1 MGSGSTAWPR
11 SSCPNDRI
19 ESDRGLE
26 KGNIMDENN
35 NKPLDEQNQK
45 LDLVPDG
52 NDGGKAPLKRKVVI
66 GAAVALVVAGLG
78 LGGAWATGAFA
89 PKSEITKIEVD
100 SDGGKKQVSEKTD
113 QTVDWAVKIEAEG
126 VTADSSPLITRYV
139 CTDGDDKGSEF
150 YHATSASDAIEGKDS
165 VRLTEGTWEITAI
178 PIINP
183 DGSITTPAGGGEHAV
198 SGDQKGSGSTE
209 FTGET
214 KPAENVTQDDIDKVL
229 DKVNEAVSKGD
240 STLTGDA
247 GKDVVNKV
255 TDNASKAPAAD
266 KEKVEEKKDAAADSA
281 AKAEEKKA
289 DTAKPSTGS
298 GSTSSKPS
306 SGSTSKP
313 SHEHTWQAQYRNDPV
328 YETRTRTVVDQDAW
342 DEQVCI
348 GSHIVFSDGAVFY
361 DAAAA
366 ANYQESKAMAGTPVS
381 YYTVDDYKTVHHEAV
396 THQETYQVQT
406 GTKQV
411 LTGYRC
417 SGCGATK

>member
-1 MGSGSTAWPR
+1 
-11 SSCPNDRI
+11 
-19 ESDRGLE
+19 
-26 KGNIMDENN
+26 MDENN
-35 NKPLDEQNQK
+35 SKPQDELNQD

-52 NDGGKAPLKRKVVI
+52 SDGGTMPLKRKVAI
-66 GAAVALVVAGLG
+66 GAAVTLVVAGLG
-78 LGGAWATGAFA
+78 LGGAWATGAFT
-89 PKSEITKIEVD
+89 PKPETAKVEAGTGSN
-100 SDGGKKQVSEKTD
+100 KKQVSDKAEP
-113 QTVDWAVKIEAEG
+113 TVDWTVKIEAEG

-139 CTDGDDKGSEF
+139 CTDGAEAGTEF
-150 YHATSASDAIEGKDS
+150 YHATPASDAIEGKDS

-183 DGSITTPAGGGEHAV
+183 DGSITTPSGGGEQDV
-198 SGDQKGSGSTE
+198 SGDHKGSGSTE

-214 KPAENVTQDDIDKVL
+214 KPAGDVTQDDIDKVL

-240 STLTGDA
+240 GTLTGDA

-266 KEKVEEKKDAAADSA
+266 KEKVEEKKDAATDSA

-289 DTAKPSTGS
+289 DAVKPSTGS
-298 GSTSSKPS
+298 NSAPSKSDSKPS

-342 DEQVCI
+342 DEQVLS
-348 GSHIVFSDGAVFY
+348 GSHYQFSDGYVTSD
-361 DAAAA
+361 DADAWAHQKETHA
-366 ANYQESKAMAGTPVS
+366 S
-381 YYTVDDYKTVHHEAV
+381 YTVVDDYTTIHHEAV

>member
-1 MGSGSTAWPR
+1 
-11 SSCPNDRI
+11 
-19 ESDRGLE
+19 
-26 KGNIMDENN
+26 MDENN
-35 NKPLDEQNQK
+35 LNTQDGQGPN
-45 LDLVPDG
+45 LVPDG
-52 NDGGKAPLKRKVVI
+52 GDGNKLPLKRKVVI
-66 GAAVALVVAGLG
+66 GATVALVVAGLG

-89 PKSEITKIEVD
+89 PKSEITKIEAD
-100 SDGGKKQVSEKTD
+100 SDGGKNQVSEKTG

-139 CTDGDDKGSEF
+139 CTDGDDRGSEF

-165 VRLTEGTWEITAI
+165 VRLTEGTWEITVI

-183 DGSITTPAGGGEHAV
+183 DGSITTPAGGGEQAV

-229 DKVNEAVSKGD
+229 DKVNEAVTKGD

-298 GSTSSKPS
+298 GSAPSKSDSKPS
-306 SGSTSKP
+306 SGSSSKP
-313 SHEHTWQAQYRNDPV
+313 SHEHTWQAQYRSEPV
-328 YETRTRTVVDQDAW
+328 YTTEYYTIVDQEAW
-342 DEQVCI
+342 DEQVRS
-348 GSHIVFSDGAVFY
+348 GSHFLFSDGHICY
-361 DAAAA
+361 DSMEAM
-366 ANYQESKAMAGTPVS
+366 NYQFDTGCS
-381 YYTVDDYKTVHHEAV
+381 YSVVDDYKTIHHEAV
-396 THQETYQVQT
+396 THQGTRQVQT

>member
-1 MGSGSTAWPR
+1 
-11 SSCPNDRI
+11 
-19 ESDRGLE
+19 
-26 KGNIMDENN
+26 MDENN
-35 NKPLDEQNQK
+35 LNTQDGQGPN
-45 LDLVPDG
+45 LVPDG
-52 NDGGKAPLKRKVVI
+52 GDGNKLPLKRKVAI
-66 GAAVALVVAGLG
+66 GATVALVVAGLG

-89 PKSEITKIEVD
+89 PKSEITKIEAG
-100 SDGGKKQVSEKTD
+100 SDGGKKQVSEKTV

-139 CTDGDDKGSEF
+139 CTDGTDEGVEF
-150 YHATSASDAIEGKDS
+150 YHATSASDAIEGRDS
-165 VRLTEGTWEITAI
+165 VQLTEGTWEITAI

-183 DGSITTPAGGGEHAV
+183 DGSITTPAGGGEQAV
-198 SGDQKGSGSTE
+198 SGASKDSGSTE

-214 KPAENVTQDDIDKVL
+214 KPAGDVTQDDIDKVL

-240 STLTGDA
+240 GTLTGDA

-266 KEKVEEKKDAAADSA
+266 KEKVEEKKGAATDSA
-281 AKAEEKKA
+281 VKAEDKKA

-298 GSTSSKPS
+298 GSAPSKSDSKPS
-306 SGSTSKP
+306 SGSSNKP
-313 SHEHTWQAQYRNDPV
+313 SHEHTWQAQYRSDPV

-342 DEQVCI
+342 DEQVLS
-348 GSHIVFSDGAVFY
+348 GSHYQFSDGYVTSD
-361 DAAAA
+361 DADAWAH
-366 ANYQESKAMAGTPVS
+366 QKATHAS
-381 YYTVDDYKTVHHEAV
+381 YTVVDDYTTIHHEAV
-396 THQETYQVQT
+396 THQETYQAQT

>member
-1 MGSGSTAWPR
+1 
-11 SSCPNDRI
+11 
-19 ESDRGLE
+19 
-26 KGNIMDENN
+26 MDENN
-35 NKPLDEQNQK
+35 LNAQDGQGPN
-45 LDLVPDG
+45 LVPDG
-52 NDGGKAPLKRKVVI
+52 GDGNKSPLKRKVAI

-100 SDGGKKQVSEKTD
+100 GDGGKKQVSEKTD
-113 QTVDWAVKIEAEG
+113 QTVDWAVKIEVEG

-139 CTDGDDKGSEF
+139 CTDGADEGVEF
-150 YHATSASDAIEGKDS
+150 YHATPASDAIEGKDS

-178 PIINP
+178 PIINR
-183 DGSITTPAGGGEHAV
+183 DGSITTPAGGGEQAV
-198 SGDQKGSGSTE
+198 SGASKDSGSTE

-240 STLTGDA
+240 GTLTGDA

-266 KEKVEEKKDAAADSA
+266 KEKVEEKKDAATDSA
-281 AKAEEKKA
+281 AKADDKKA
-289 DTAKPSTGS
+289 DAVKPSTGS
-298 GSTSSKPS
+298 GSAPSKSDSKPS
-306 SGSTSKP
+306 SGSSGKP

-328 YETRTRTVVDQDAW
+328 YETRTRTVVDEDAW
-342 DEQVCI
+342 DELVRS
-348 GSHIVFSDGAVFY
+348 GSHFLFSDGHICY
-361 DAAAA
+361 DSMEAM
-366 ANYQESKAMAGTPVS
+366 NYQFDTGCS
-381 YYTVDDYKTVHHEAV
+381 YSVVDDYKTVHHEAV

>member
-1 MGSGSTAWPR
+1 
-11 SSCPNDRI
+11 
-19 ESDRGLE
+19 
-26 KGNIMDENN
+26 MDENN
-35 NKPLDEQNQK
+35 IETQEELNRDT
-45 LDLVPDG
+45 DLTPNG
-52 NDGGKAPLKRKVVI
+52 SDGGKASLKRKVAI

-89 PKSEITKIEVD
+89 PKSETAKVEVN
-100 SDGGKKQVSEKTD
+100 SGAHKKQVSDKAEAS
-113 QTVDWAVKIEAEG
+113 VDWTVKIDAEG

-139 CTDGDDKGSEF
+139 CTDGAEAGTEF
-150 YHATSASDAIEGKDS
+150 YHATPASDAIEGKDS
-165 VRLTEGTWEITAI
+165 VRLAEGTWEITAI
-178 PIINP
+178 PIINQ
-183 DGSITTPAGGGEHAV
+183 DGSITTPSGGGEQAV
-198 SGDQKGSGSTE
+198 PGDQKNSGSTE

-214 KPAENVTQDDIDKVL
+214 KPAGDVTQDDIDKVL
-229 DKVNEAVSKGD
+229 DKVNDAISKGD
-240 STLTGDA
+240 GTLTGDA

-266 KEKVEEKKDAAADSA
+266 KEKVEEKKGAATDSA
-281 AKAEEKKA
+281 VKAEEKKA
-289 DTAKPSTGS
+289 DAAKPSTGS
-298 GSTSSKPS
+298 GSAPSKSDSKPS
-306 SGSTSKP
+306 SGSSSKP
-313 SHEHTWQAQYRNDPV
+313 SHEHTWQAQYRSEPV
-328 YETRTRTVVDQDAW
+328 YETRARTVVDQDAW

>member
-1 MGSGSTAWPR
+1 
-11 SSCPNDRI
+11 
-19 ESDRGLE
+19 
-26 KGNIMDENN
+26 MDENN
-35 NKPLDEQNQK
+35 SKPQDELDQELN
-45 LDLVPDG
+45 LVPDG
-52 NDGGKAPLKRKVVI
+52 DDGGTMPLKRKVAI

-78 LGGAWATGAFA
+78 LGGAWATGAFT
-89 PKSEITKIEVD
+89 PKPETAKVEAGTD
-100 SDGGKKQVSEKTD
+100 SNKKQVSDKAEP
-113 QTVDWAVKIEAEG
+113 TVDWTVKIEAEG

-139 CTDGDDKGSEF
+139 CAGAAEAGTEF
-150 YHATSASDAIEGKDS
+150 YHATPASDAIEGKDS

-178 PIINP
+178 PIINA
-183 DGSITTPAGGGEHAV
+183 DGSITTPAGGGEQAV
-198 SGDQKGSGSTE
+198 SGDHKSSGSTE

-240 STLTGDA
+240 GTLTGDA

-266 KEKVEEKKDAAADSA
+266 KEKVEEKKDAATDSA
-281 AKAEEKKA
+281 VKAEDKKTDA
-289 DTAKPSTGS
+289 AKPSTGS
-298 GSTSSKPS
+298 GSAPSKSDSKPS
-306 SGSTSKP
+306 SGSSSKP
-313 SHEHTWQAQYRNDPV
+313 SHEHTWQAQYRSEPV

-417 SGCGATK
+417 TGCGATK

>member
-1 MGSGSTAWPR
+1 
-11 SSCPNDRI
+11 
-19 ESDRGLE
+19 
-26 KGNIMDENN
+26 MDENN
-35 NKPLDEQNQK
+35 LNTQDGQGPNF
-45 LDLVPDG
+45 VPDG
-52 NDGGKAPLKRKVVI
+52 GDGGKTPLKRKVAI
-66 GAAVALVVAGLG
+66 GATVALVVAGLG

-89 PKSEITKIEVD
+89 PKSEITKIEAD
-100 SDGGKKQVSEKTD
+100 SDGGKKQVSEKTV

-298 GSTSSKPS
+298 GSAPSKSESKPS
-306 SGSTSKP
+306 SGSSSKP

-342 DEQVCI
+342 DEQVRS
-348 GSHIVFSDGAVFY
+348 GSHFLFSDGHICY
-361 DAAAA
+361 DSMEAM
-366 ANYQESKAMAGTPVS
+366 NYQFDTGCS
-381 YYTVDDYKTVHHEAV
+381 YSVVDDYKTVHHEAV

>member
-1 MGSGSTAWPR
+1 
-11 SSCPNDRI
+11 
-19 ESDRGLE
+19 
-26 KGNIMDENN
+26 MDENN
-35 NKPLDEQNQK
+35 LNNYDGQGPS
-45 LDLVPDG
+45 LVPDG
-52 NDGGKAPLKRKVVI
+52 DDGAKKSLKRKITV
-66 GAAVALVVAGLG
+66 GATVALVVAGLG

-113 QTVDWAVKIEAEG
+113 KTVDWAVKIEAEG

-139 CTDGDDKGSEF
+139 CTDGADEGVEF

-178 PIINP
+178 PIINR
-183 DGSITTPAGGGEHAV
+183 DGSITTPAGGGEQAV
-198 SGDQKGSGSTE
+198 SGASKDSGSTE

-214 KPAENVTQDDIDKVL
+214 KSAENVTQDDIDKVL

-240 STLTGDA
+240 GTLTGDA

-266 KEKVEEKKDAAADSA
+266 KEKVEEKKDAATDSA
-281 AKAEEKKA
+281 VKAEVEKA
-289 DTAKPSTGS
+289 DAVKPSTGS
-298 GSTSSKPS
+298 GSVPSKSDSKPS
-306 SGSTSKP
+306 SGSSSKP

-342 DEQVCI
+342 DEQVCV
-348 GSHIVFSDGAVFY
+348 GSHIVFSDGAIFY

>member
-1 MGSGSTAWPR
+1 
-11 SSCPNDRI
+11 
-19 ESDRGLE
+19 
-26 KGNIMDENN
+26 MDENN
-35 NKPLDEQNQK
+35 FNNQDDQGQ
-45 LDLVPDG
+45 DLNLIPDG
-52 NDGGKAPLKRKVVI
+52 GDSGKMPLKRKVAI
-66 GAAVALVVAGLG
+66 GATVALVVAGLG

-89 PKSEITKIEVD
+89 PKSEITKIEADGD
-100 SDGGKKQVSEKTD
+100 SGKKQVSEKTEPA
-113 QTVDWAVKIEAEG
+113 VDWTVKIEAEG

-139 CTDGDDKGSEF
+139 CTDGADEGVEF

-165 VRLTEGTWEITAI
+165 VQLTEGTWEITAI
-178 PIINP
+178 PIINA
-183 DGSITTPAGGGEHAV
+183 DGSITTPAGGGEQAV
-198 SGDQKGSGSTE
+198 SGESKDSGSTE

-214 KPAENVTQDDIDKVL
+214 KPAGDVTQDDIDKVL

-240 STLTGDA
+240 GTLTGDA

-281 AKAEEKKA
+281 VKAEDKKTDA
-289 DTAKPSTGS
+289 AKPSTGS
-298 GSTSSKPS
+298 GSAPSKSDSKPS
-306 SGSTSKP
+306 SGSSSKP

-342 DEQVCI
+342 DETVNANYDEFR
-348 GSHIVFSDGAVFY
+348 FSDGYVTTSLA
-361 DAAAA
+361 DAI
-366 ANYQESKAMAGTPVS
+366 NHQDSTGCSYSIYTPQV
-381 YYTVDDYKTVHHEAV
+381 TIHHDAV
-396 THQETYQVQT
+396 THEEQYQVQT

>member
-1 MGSGSTAWPR
+1 
-11 SSCPNDRI
+11 
-19 ESDRGLE
+19 
-26 KGNIMDENN
+26 MDENN
-35 NKPLDEQNQK
+35 LNAQDGQDQDPN
-45 LDLVPDG
+45 LVPEGGDG
-52 NDGGKAPLKRKVVI
+52 NKLPLRRKIAI
-66 GAAVALVVAGLG
+66 GATVALVVAGLG

-89 PKSEITKIEVD
+89 PKSEITKIEAD
-100 SDGGKKQVSEKTD
+100 SDSGKKQVSEKTEPA
-113 QTVDWAVKIEAEG
+113 VDWAVKIEAEG

-139 CTDGDDKGSEF
+139 CTDGADKGVEF

-165 VRLTEGTWEITAI
+165 VQLTEGTWEITAI

-183 DGSITTPAGGGEHAV
+183 DGSITTPAGGGEQGV
-198 SGDQKGSGSTE
+198 SGESKDSGSTE

-214 KPAENVTQDDIDKVL
+214 KPAGDVTQDDIDKVL

-240 STLTGDA
+240 GTLTGDA

-266 KEKVEEKKDAAADSA
+266 KEKVEEKKDSATDSA
-281 AKAEEKKA
+281 VKAEDKKTDA
-289 DTAKPSTGS
+289 AKPSTGS
-298 GSTSSKPS
+298 GPAPSKPDSKPS
-306 SGSTSKP
+306 SGSSSKP

-342 DEQVCI
+342 DETVNANYDEFR
-348 GSHIVFSDGAVFY
+348 FSDGYVTTSLA
-361 DAAAA
+361 DAI
-366 ANYQESKAMAGTPVS
+366 NHQDITGCSYSIYTPQV
-381 YYTVDDYKTVHHEAV
+381 TIHHEAI

>member
-1 MGSGSTAWPR
+1 
-11 SSCPNDRI
+11 
-19 ESDRGLE
+19 
-26 KGNIMDENN
+26 MDENN
-35 NKPLDEQNQK
+35 LSTQDGLSPN
-45 LDLVPDG
+45 LVPDG
-52 NDGGKAPLKRKVVI
+52 GDGNKLPLKRKVAI

-100 SDGGKKQVSEKTD
+100 SDSNKKQVSEKTGAA
-113 QTVDWAVKIEAEG
+113 VDWTVKIEAEG

-165 VRLTEGTWEITAI
+165 VRLTEGTWEISAI

-183 DGSITTPAGGGEHAV
+183 DGSITTPAGGGEQAV

-289 DTAKPSTGS
+289 DAVKPSTGS
-298 GSTSSKPS
+298 GSTASKSDSKPS

-342 DEQVCI
+342 DEQVLS
-348 GSHIVFSDGAVFY
+348 GSHCQFSDGYVTSD
-361 DAAAA
+361 DADAWAHQQA
-366 ANYQESKAMAGTPVS
+366 THAS
-381 YYTVDDYKTVHHEAV
+381 YTVVDDYTTIHHEAV

>member
-1 MGSGSTAWPR
+1 
-11 SSCPNDRI
+11 
-19 ESDRGLE
+19 
-26 KGNIMDENN
+26 MDENN
-35 NKPLDEQNQK
+35 LNTQDGQGPSF
-45 LDLVPDG
+45 VPDG
-52 NDGGKAPLKRKVVI
+52 GDGNKLPLKRKVAI

-89 PKSEITKIEVD
+89 PKSEVTKIEAD

-139 CTDGDDKGSEF
+139 CTDGTDEGVEF

-165 VRLTEGTWEITAI
+165 VQLTEGTWEITAI
-178 PIINP
+178 PIINA
-183 DGSITTPAGGGEHAV
+183 DGSITTPAGGGEQAV
-198 SGDQKGSGSTE
+198 SGVSKDSDNTE
-209 FTGET
+209 FTGDT

-240 STLTGDA
+240 GTLTGDA

-266 KEKVEEKKDAAADSA
+266 KEKVEEKKDAATDSA
-281 AKAEEKKA
+281 VKADDKKA
-289 DTAKPSTGS
+289 DAVKPSTGS
-298 GSTSSKPS
+298 GSAPSKSDSKPS
-306 SGSTSKP
+306 SGSSGKP

-328 YETRTRTVVDQDAW
+328 YETRSRTVVDQDAW
-342 DEQVCI
+342 DEQVLS
-348 GSHIVFSDGAVFY
+348 GSHAVCSDGSVFY
-361 DAAAA
+361 DNAALAA
-366 ANYQESKAMAGTPVS
+366 YCKKMAMAGTPVS
-381 YYTVDDYKTVHHEAV
+381 YYTVDDYTTVHHEAV

>member
-1 MGSGSTAWPR
+1 
-11 SSCPNDRI
+11 
-19 ESDRGLE
+19 
-26 KGNIMDENN
+26 MDENN
-35 NKPLDEQNQK
+35 LNTQHGQDQGPN
-45 LDLVPDG
+45 LVPDG
-52 NDGGKAPLKRKVVI
+52 GDGNKLPLKRKVAI
-66 GAAVALVVAGLG
+66 GATVALVVAGLG
-78 LGGAWATGAFA
+78 GAWVTGAFA
-89 PKSEITKIEVD
+89 PKSEITKIEANGD
-100 SDGGKKQVSEKTD
+100 SGKKQVSEKTEPA
-113 QTVDWAVKIEAEG
+113 VDWTVKIEAEG

-139 CTDGDDKGSEF
+139 CIDGADKGIEF
-150 YHATSASDAIEGKDS
+150 YHATSASDAIEGEDS
-165 VRLTEGTWEITAI
+165 VRLTEGTWEISAI

-183 DGSITTPAGGGEHAV
+183 DGSITTPAGGGEQAV
-198 SGDQKGSGSTE
+198 SGESKDSGSTE

-281 AKAEEKKA
+281 VKAEDKKTDA
-289 DTAKPSTGS
+289 AKPSTGS
-298 GSTSSKPS
+298 GSAPSKSDSKPS
-306 SGSTSKP
+306 SGSSSKP

-342 DEQVCI
+342 DETVNANYDEFR
-348 GSHIVFSDGAVFY
+348 FSDGYVTTSLA
-361 DAAAA
+361 DAI
-366 ANYQESKAMAGTPVS
+366 NHQDSTGCSYSIYTPQV
-381 YYTVDDYKTVHHEAV
+381 TIHHDAV
-396 THQETYQVQT
+396 THEEQYQVQT

>member
-1 MGSGSTAWPR
+1 
-11 SSCPNDRI
+11 
-19 ESDRGLE
+19 
-26 KGNIMDENN
+26 MDENN
-35 NKPLDEQNQK
+35 NPQDEKNQE

-52 NDGGKAPLKRKVVI
+52 SDGGKAPLKRKVAI

-89 PKSEITKIEVD
+89 PKSETAKVEVK
-100 SDGGKKQVSEKTD
+100 SGTNKKQVSDKAEAS
-113 QTVDWAVKIEAEG
+113 VDWTVKIEAEG

-139 CTDGDDKGSEF
+139 CTEGAEAGTEF
-150 YHATSASDAIEGKDS
+150 YHATAASDAIEGKDS
-165 VRLTEGTWEITAI
+165 VKLTEGTWEISAI

-183 DGSITTPAGGGEHAV
+183 DGSITTPAGGGEQAV
-198 SGDQKGSGSTE
+198 SGDHKGSGSTE

-214 KPAENVTQDDIDKVL
+214 KPAEDVTQDDIDKVL
-229 DKVNEAVSKGD
+229 DKVNDAVSKGD
-240 STLTGDA
+240 GTLTGDA

-266 KEKVEEKKDAAADSA
+266 KEKVKEKKDAATDSA
-281 AKAEEKKA
+281 AKAEDKKSDA
-289 DTAKPSTGS
+289 AKPSTGS
-298 GSTSSKPS
+298 GSAPSKSDSKPS
-306 SGSTSKP
+306 SGSSSKP
-313 SHEHTWQAQYRNDPV
+313 SHEHTWQAQYRSEPV

-342 DEQVCI
+342 DEQVLS
-348 GSHIVFSDGAVFY
+348 GSHAVCSDGSVFY
-361 DAAAA
+361 DNAALAA
-366 ANYQESKAMAGTPVS
+366 YCKKMAMAGTPVS
-381 YYTVDDYKTVHHEAV
+381 YYTVDDYTTVHHEAV

>member
-1 MGSGSTAWPR
+1 
-11 SSCPNDRI
+11 
-19 ESDRGLE
+19 
-26 KGNIMDENN
+26 MDENN
-35 NKPLDEQNQK
+35 LNAQDGQGPN
-45 LDLVPDG
+45 LVPDG
-52 NDGGKAPLKRKVVI
+52 DDGAKKSLKRKVAI

-89 PKSEITKIEVD
+89 PESEVTKIEVD

-139 CTDGDDKGSEF
+139 CTDGADEGVEF

-183 DGSITTPAGGGEHAV
+183 DGSITTPAGGGEQAV
-198 SGDQKGSGSTE
+198 SGESKDSGSTE

-214 KPAENVTQDDIDKVL
+214 KPAENVTQEDIDKVL

-240 STLTGDA
+240 GTLTGDA

-266 KEKVEEKKDAAADSA
+266 KEKVEEKKVAATDSA
-281 AKAEEKKA
+281 VKAEDKKTDA
-289 DTAKPSTGS
+289 AKPSTGS
-298 GSTSSKPS
+298 GSAPSKSDSKPS
-306 SGSTSKP
+306 SGSSNKP
-313 SHEHTWQAQYRNDPV
+313 SHEHTWQAQYRSDPV
-328 YETRTRTVVDQDAW
+328 YETRTRTVVDQEAW
-342 DEQVCI
+342 DEQVRS
-348 GSHIVFSDGAVFY
+348 GSHFLFSDGHICY
-361 DAAAA
+361 DSMEAM
-366 ANYQESKAMAGTPVS
+366 NYQFDTGCS
-381 YYTVDDYKTVHHEAV
+381 YSVVDDYKTVHHEAV

>member
-1 MGSGSTAWPR
+1 
-11 SSCPNDRI
+11 
-19 ESDRGLE
+19 
-26 KGNIMDENN
+26 MDENN
-35 NKPLDEQNQK
+35 GKPQDEQNQE

-52 NDGGKAPLKRKVVI
+52 NDGGKAPLKRKVVV

-78 LGGAWATGAFA
+78 LGGAWATGAFT
-89 PKSEITKIEVD
+89 PKPETAKVEAGTGSN
-100 SDGGKKQVSEKTD
+100 KKQVSDKAEP
-113 QTVDWAVKIEAEG
+113 TVDWTVKIEAGG

-139 CTDGDDKGSEF
+139 CTEGAEEGTEF
-150 YHATSASDAIEGKDS
+150 YHATAASDAIVGKDS

-183 DGSITTPAGGGEHAV
+183 DGSITTPSGGGEQDV
-198 SGDQKGSGSTE
+198 SGGHKNTGSTE

-229 DKVNEAVSKGD
+229 DKVNDAVSKGD
-240 STLTGDA
+240 GTLTGDA

-266 KEKVEEKKDAAADSA
+266 KEKVEEKKDAATDSA

-289 DTAKPSTGS
+289 DAVKPSTGS
-298 GSTSSKPS
+298 SSAPSKSDSKPS

-313 SHEHTWQAQYRNDPV
+313 SHEHTWQAQYRTEPV
-328 YETRTRTVVDQDAW
+328 YTTETYTIVDQDAW
-342 DEQVCI
+342 EEQVRV
-348 GSHIVFSDGAVFY
+348 GSHFLFSDGHICY
-361 DAAAA
+361 DSMEAM
-366 ANYQESKAMAGTPVS
+366 NYQFDTGCS
-381 YYTVDDYKTVHHEAV
+381 YSVVDDYKTIRHEAV
-396 THQETYQVQT
+396 THQGTRQVQT

>member
-1 MGSGSTAWPR
+1 
-11 SSCPNDRI
+11 
-19 ESDRGLE
+19 
-26 KGNIMDENN
+26 MDENN
-35 NKPLDEQNQK
+35 LNNQDDQGQD
-45 LDLVPDG
+45 LNLVPDG
-52 NDGGKAPLKRKVVI
+52 GGSGKMPLKRKVAI
-66 GAAVALVVAGLG
+66 GATVALVVAGLG

-89 PKSEITKIEVD
+89 PKSEVTKIEADGD
-100 SDGGKKQVSEKTD
+100 SGKKQISEKTEPA
-113 QTVDWAVKIEAEG
+113 VDWTVKIEAEG

-139 CTDGDDKGSEF
+139 CTDGADKGVEF

-165 VRLTEGTWEITAI
+165 VQLTEGTWEITAI

-183 DGSITTPAGGGEHAV
+183 DGSITTPAGGGEQAV
-198 SGDQKGSGSTE
+198 SGESKDSGSTE

-229 DKVNEAVSKGD
+229 DKVNEAISKGD
-240 STLTGDA
+240 GTLTGDA

-281 AKAEEKKA
+281 VKAEDKKTDA
-289 DTAKPSTGS
+289 AKPSTGS
-298 GSTSSKPS
+298 GSAPSKSDSKPS
-306 SGSTSKP
+306 SGSSNKP
-313 SHEHTWQAQYRNDPV
+313 SHEHTWQAQYRSDPV

-342 DEQVCI
+342 DEQVRS
-348 GSHIVFSDGAVFY
+348 GSHYLFSDGAVFY
-361 DAAAA
+361 DDYQA
-366 ANYQESKAMAGTPVS
+366 ANYQESKALSGTPVS
-381 YYTVDDYKTVHHEAV
+381 YTLVDDYKTVHHEAV

-417 SGCGATK
+417 TGCGATK

>member
-1 MGSGSTAWPR
+1 
-11 SSCPNDRI
+11 
-19 ESDRGLE
+19 
-26 KGNIMDENN
+26 MDENN
-35 NKPLDEQNQK
+35 SKPLDEQNQK

-78 LGGAWATGAFA
+78 LGGAWATGAFT
-89 PKSEITKIEVD
+89 PKSETANVEVD
-100 SDGGKKQVSEKTD
+100 SGAHKKQVSEKAEA
-113 QTVDWAVKIEAEG
+113 TVDWTVKIEAEG

-150 YHATSASDAIEGKDS
+150 YHATSASDAIEGKDN
-165 VRLTEGTWEITAI
+165 VQLTEGTWEISAI

-183 DGSITTPAGGGEHAV
+183 DGSITTPAGGGEWAL

-214 KPAENVTQDDIDKVL
+214 KPAENVSQDDIDKVL
-229 DKVNEAVSKGD
+229 DKVNEAISKGD
-240 STLTGDA
+240 GTLTGDA

-266 KEKVEEKKDAAADSA
+266 KEKVEEKKDSATDSA
-281 AKAEEKKA
+281 VKAEDKKT

-298 GSTSSKPS
+298 GSAPSKSDSKPS
-306 SGSTSKP
+306 SGSSNKP

-342 DEQVCI
+342 DEQVLS
-348 GSHIVFSDGAVFY
+348 GSHAVCSDGSVFY
-361 DAAAA
+361 DNAALAA
-366 ANYQESKAMAGTPVS
+366 YCKKMAMAGTPVS
-381 YYTVDDYKTVHHEAV
+381 YYTVDDYTTVHHEAV

>member
-1 MGSGSTAWPR
+1 
-11 SSCPNDRI
+11 
-19 ESDRGLE
+19 
-26 KGNIMDENN
+26 MDENN
-35 NKPLDEQNQK
+35 LNTQDGQGPN
-45 LDLVPDG
+45 LVPDG
-52 NDGGKAPLKRKVVI
+52 GDGGKTPLKRKVAI
-66 GAAVALVVAGLG
+66 GATVALVVAGLG

-100 SDGGKKQVSEKTD
+100 GESGKKQVSEKTD
-113 QTVDWAVKIEAEG
+113 QTVDWTVKIEAEG

-178 PIINP
+178 PVINP
-183 DGSITTPAGGGEHAV
+183 DGSITTPAGGGEQSV

-298 GSTSSKPS
+298 GSAPSKSDPKPS
-306 SGSTSKP
+306 SGSSSKP
-313 SHEHTWQAQYRNDPV
+313 SQEHTWQAQYRSDPV
-328 YETRTRTVVDQDAW
+328 YETRTRTVVDQEAW
-342 DEQVCI
+342 DEQVRS
-348 GSHIVFSDGAVFY
+348 GSHFLFSDGHICY
-361 DAAAA
+361 DSMEAM
-366 ANYQESKAMAGTPVS
+366 NYQFDTGCS
-381 YYTVDDYKTVHHEAV
+381 YSVVDDYKTVHHEAV

>member
-1 MGSGSTAWPR
+1 
-11 SSCPNDRI
+11 
-19 ESDRGLE
+19 
-26 KGNIMDENN
+26 MDENN
-35 NKPLDEQNQK
+35 FNAQDGQGPNY
-45 LDLVPDG
+45 VPDG
-52 NDGGKAPLKRKVVI
+52 GDGNKLPLKRKVAI
-66 GAAVALVVAGLG
+66 GATVALAVAGLG
-78 LGGAWATGAFA
+78 LGAAWATGAFA
-89 PKSEITKIEVD
+89 PKPEITKIEVD

-113 QTVDWAVKIEAEG
+113 KTVDWAVKIEAEG

-139 CTDGDDKGSEF
+139 CTDGADEGVEF

-178 PIINP
+178 PIINA
-183 DGSITTPAGGGEHAV
+183 DGSITTPAGGGEQAV
-198 SGDQKGSGSTE
+198 SGASKDSGNTE
-209 FTGET
+209 FTGDT

-240 STLTGDA
+240 GTLTGDA

-255 TDNASKAPAAD
+255 TDNASKAPSAD
-266 KEKVEEKKDAAADSA
+266 KEKVEEKKDAATDGAV
-281 AKAEEKKA
+281 KAEDKKTEDKKTDA
-289 DTAKPSTGS
+289 VKPSAPS
-298 GSTSSKPS
+298 GSAPSKPDSKPS
-306 SGSTSKP
+306 SGSSGKP

-342 DEQVCI
+342 DEQVLS
-348 GSHIVFSDGAVFY
+348 GSHYQFSDGYVTSD
-361 DAAAA
+361 DADAWAH
-366 ANYQESKAMAGTPVS
+366 QKATHAS
-381 YYTVDDYKTVHHEAV
+381 YTVVDDYTTIHHEAV

>member
-1 MGSGSTAWPR
+1 
-11 SSCPNDRI
+11 
-19 ESDRGLE
+19 
-26 KGNIMDENN
+26 MDENN
-35 NKPLDEQNQK
+35 SKPQDELNQD

-52 NDGGKAPLKRKVVI
+52 GDGSTMPLKRKVAI

-100 SDGGKKQVSEKTD
+100 SDGGKKQVSEKTG

-139 CTDGDDKGSEF
+139 CTHGDDKGSEF
-150 YHATSASDAIEGKDS
+150 YHATSAADAIEGKDS

-183 DGSITTPAGGGEHAV
+183 DGSITTPAGGGEQAV

-266 KEKVEEKKDAAADSA
+266 KEKVEEKKDAAADST

-298 GSTSSKPS
+298 GSAPSKSDSKPS
-306 SGSTSKP
+306 SSSSSKP
-313 SHEHTWQAQYRNDPV
+313 SHEHTWQAQYRSEPV
-328 YETRTRTVVDQDAW
+328 YTTEYYTIVDQEAW
-342 DEQVCI
+342 DEQVRS
-348 GSHIVFSDGAVFY
+348 GSHFLFSDGHICY
-361 DAAAA
+361 DSMEAM
-366 ANYQESKAMAGTPVS
+366 NYQFDTGCS
-381 YYTVDDYKTVHHEAV
+381 YSVVDDYKTIHHEAV
-396 THQETYQVQT
+396 THQGTRQVQT

>member
-1 MGSGSTAWPR
+1 
-11 SSCPNDRI
+11 
-19 ESDRGLE
+19 
-26 KGNIMDENN
+26 MDENN
-35 NKPLDEQNQK
+35 LNTQDGQGPN
-45 LDLVPDG
+45 LVPDG
-52 NDGGKAPLKRKVVI
+52 SDGNKLPLKRKVAI
-66 GAAVALVVAGLG
+66 GATVALVVAGLG
-78 LGGAWATGAFA
+78 LSGAWATGAFA

-126 VTADSSPLITRYV
+126 VTAESSPLITRYV

-165 VRLTEGTWEITAI
+165 VRLTEGTWEISAI

-183 DGSITTPAGGGEHAV
+183 DGSITTPAGGGEQAV

-240 STLTGDA
+240 STLMGDA

-255 TDNASKAPAAD
+255 TDNASKAPGAD
-266 KEKVEEKKDAAADSA
+266 KEKVEEKKDAATDSA
-281 AKAEEKKA
+281 VKAEDKKTDA
-289 DTAKPSTGS
+289 AKPSTGS
-298 GSTSSKPS
+298 GSAPSKSDSKPS
-306 SGSTSKP
+306 SGSSNKP
-313 SHEHTWQAQYRNDPV
+313 SHEHTWQAQYRSEPV
-328 YETRTRTVVDQDAW
+328 YTTETYTIVDQKAW
-342 DEQVCI
+342 DEQVRS
-348 GSHIVFSDGAVFY
+348 GSHYLFSDGAVFY
-361 DAAAA
+361 DDYQA
-366 ANYQESKAMAGTPVS
+366 ANYQESKALSGTPVS
-381 YYTVDDYKTVHHEAV
+381 YTLVDDYKTIHHEAV
-396 THQETYQVQT
+396 THQETRQVQT

>member
-1 MGSGSTAWPR
+1 
-11 SSCPNDRI
+11 
-19 ESDRGLE
+19 
-26 KGNIMDENN
+26 MDENN
-35 NKPLDEQNQK
+35 SKSQDELDQE

-52 NDGGKAPLKRKVVI
+52 SGDGTMPLKRKVAI

-78 LGGAWATGAFA
+78 LGGAWATGAFT
-89 PKSEITKIEVD
+89 PKPETAKVEAGTGSN
-100 SDGGKKQVSEKTD
+100 KKQVSDKAES
-113 QTVDWAVKIEAEG
+113 TVDWTVKIEAEG

-139 CTDGDDKGSEF
+139 CTDGAEAGAEF
-150 YHATSASDAIEGKDS
+150 YHATPASDAIEGKDS

-183 DGSITTPAGGGEHAV
+183 DGSITTLSGGGEQAV
-198 SGDQKGSGSTE
+198 PGDQKNSGSTE

-214 KPAENVTQDDIDKVL
+214 KPAGDVTQDDIDNVL

-240 STLTGDA
+240 GTLTGDA

-266 KEKVEEKKDAAADSA
+266 KEKVEEKKDAATDSA

-289 DTAKPSTGS
+289 DAVKPSTGS
-298 GSTSSKPS
+298 NSAPSKSDSKPS

-313 SHEHTWQAQYRNDPV
+313 SHEHTWQAQYRSEPV
-328 YETRTRTVVDQDAW
+328 YTTETYTIVDQEAW
-342 DEQVCI
+342 EEQVLI
-348 GSHIVFSDGAVFY
+348 GSHYQFSDGY
-361 DAAAA
+361 ITSDDADAWAH
-366 ANYQESKAMAGTPVS
+366 QKATHAS
-381 YYTVDDYKTVHHEAV
+381 YTVIDDYKTVRHEAV
-396 THQETYQVQT
+396 THQGTRQVQT

>member
-1 MGSGSTAWPR
+1 
-11 SSCPNDRI
+11 
-19 ESDRGLE
+19 
-26 KGNIMDENN
+26 MDENN
-35 NKPLDEQNQK
+35 LNTQDGQGPN
-45 LDLVPDG
+45 LVPDG
-52 NDGGKAPLKRKVVI
+52 GDGNKLPLKRKVAI
-66 GAAVALVVAGLG
+66 GATVALVVAGLG

-89 PKSEITKIEVD
+89 PKSEITKIEAD
-100 SDGGKKQVSEKTD
+100 SDGGKKQVSEKTV

-281 AKAEEKKA
+281 TKAEEKKA

-298 GSTSSKPS
+298 GSAPSKSDSKPS
-306 SGSTSKP
+306 SGSSSKP
-313 SHEHTWQAQYRNDPV
+313 SHEHTWQVQYRSEPV
-328 YETRTRTVVDQDAW
+328 YTTEYYTIVDQEAW
-342 DEQVCI
+342 DEQVRS
-348 GSHIVFSDGAVFY
+348 GSHFLFSDGHICY
-361 DAAAA
+361 DSMEAM
-366 ANYQESKAMAGTPVS
+366 NYQFDTGCS
-381 YYTVDDYKTVHHEAV
+381 YSVVDDYKTIHHEAV
-396 THQETYQVQT
+396 THQGTRQVQT

>member
-1 MGSGSTAWPR
+1 
-11 SSCPNDRI
+11 
-19 ESDRGLE
+19 
-26 KGNIMDENN
+26 MDENN
-35 NKPLDEQNQK
+35 SKPQDEPDQE

-52 NDGGKAPLKRKVVI
+52 SGDGTMTLKRKVAI

-78 LGGAWATGAFA
+78 LGGAWATGAFT
-89 PKSEITKIEVD
+89 PKPETSKVEAGTG
-100 SDGGKKQVSEKTD
+100 SNKKQVSDKAES
-113 QTVDWAVKIEAEG
+113 TVDWTVKIEADG

-139 CTDGDDKGSEF
+139 CTDGAEEGTEF
-150 YHATSASDAIEGKDS
+150 YHATPASDAIEGKDS

-183 DGSITTPAGGGEHAV
+183 DGSITTPTGGGEQAV
-198 SGDQKGSGSTE
+198 SGASKDSGNTE

-214 KPAENVTQDDIDKVL
+214 KPAGDVTQDDIDKVL

-240 STLTGDA
+240 GTLTGDA

-266 KEKVEEKKDAAADSA
+266 KEKVEEKKDAATDSA

-289 DTAKPSTGS
+289 DAVKPSTGS
-298 GSTSSKPS
+298 SSATSKSDSKPS
-306 SGSTSKP
+306 SGSASKP
-313 SHEHTWQAQYRNDPV
+313 SHEHTWQAQYRSEPV
-328 YETRTRTVVDQDAW
+328 YTTETYTVVDQEAW
-342 DEQVCI
+342 DEQVRS
-348 GSHIVFSDGAVFY
+348 GSHFLFSDGHICY
-361 DAAAA
+361 DSMDAM
-366 ANYQESKAMAGTPVS
+366 NYQFDTGCS
-381 YYTVDDYKTVHHEAV
+381 YSVVDDYKTVHHEAV
-396 THQETYQVQT
+396 THQETRQVQT

>member
-1 MGSGSTAWPR
+1 
-11 SSCPNDRI
+11 
-19 ESDRGLE
+19 
-26 KGNIMDENN
+26 MDENK
-35 NKPLDEQNQK
+35 NKPQDEQNQE

-52 NDGGKAPLKRKVVI
+52 NDGGKSPLKRKVAI

-89 PKSEITKIEVD
+89 PKPETAKVEAGTGSN
-100 SDGGKKQVSEKTD
+100 KKQVSDKAEP
-113 QTVDWAVKIEAEG
+113 TVDWTVKIEAEG

-139 CTDGDDKGSEF
+139 CTDGADEGAEF
-150 YHATSASDAIEGKDS
+150 YHATPASDAIEGKDS

-178 PIINP
+178 PIVNP
-183 DGSITTPAGGGEHAV
+183 DGSITTPSGGGEQAV
-198 SGDQKGSGSTE
+198 SGGHKNTGSTE

-214 KPAENVTQDDIDKVL
+214 KPAGDVTQDDIDKVL

-240 STLTGDA
+240 GTLTGDA

-266 KEKVEEKKDAAADSA
+266 KEKVEEKKDAATDSA

-289 DTAKPSTGS
+289 DAVKPSTGS
-298 GSTSSKPS
+298 NSAPSKSDSKPS
-306 SGSTSKP
+306 SGSASKP

-342 DEQVCI
+342 DEQVLS
-348 GSHIVFSDGAVFY
+348 GSHYQFSDGYVTSD
-361 DAAAA
+361 DADAWAH
-366 ANYQESKAMAGTPVS
+366 QKATHAS
-381 YYTVDDYKTVHHEAV
+381 YTVVDDYTTIHHEAV

>member
-1 MGSGSTAWPR
+1 
-11 SSCPNDRI
+11 
-19 ESDRGLE
+19 
-26 KGNIMDENN
+26 MDENN
-35 NKPLDEQNQK
+35 LNTQDGQGSN
-45 LDLVPDG
+45 LVPDG
-52 NDGGKAPLKRKVVI
+52 GDDNKLPLKRKVAI

-78 LGGAWATGAFA
+78 LGGTWATGAFT
-89 PKSEITKIEVD
+89 PKPETAKVEAGTGSN
-100 SDGGKKQVSEKTD
+100 KKQVSDKAEP
-113 QTVDWAVKIEAEG
+113 TVDWTVKIEAEG

-139 CTDGDDKGSEF
+139 CTDGADEGAEF
-150 YHATSASDAIEGKDS
+150 YHATPASDAIEGKDS

-183 DGSITTPAGGGEHAV
+183 DGSITTPSGGGEQAV
-198 SGDQKGSGSTE
+198 SGDHKNTGSTE

-214 KPAENVTQDDIDKVL
+214 KPAGDVTQDDIDKVL

-240 STLTGDA
+240 GTLTGDA

-266 KEKVEEKKDAAADSA
+266 KEKVEEKKDAATDSA

-289 DTAKPSTGS
+289 DAVKPSTGS
-298 GSTSSKPS
+298 NSAPSKSDSKPS

-342 DEQVCI
+342 DEQVLS
-348 GSHIVFSDGAVFY
+348 GSHYQFSDGYVTSD
-361 DAAAA
+361 DADAWAH
-366 ANYQESKAMAGTPVS
+366 QKATHAS
-381 YYTVDDYKTVHHEAV
+381 YTVVDDYTTIHHEAV